1 MRVHSHLPTRVAYTH
16 PASNEAPFPTETIE
30 LAPGD
35 NNVTPGQL
43 DRLRGNP
50 LFQRH
55 EAGGH
60 VVVVDD
66 ALTEDDSPN
75 LPGFIAPTVSV
86 WDRREGEKAKAYAAR
101 IAALDAFVADVAPL
115 PEAERDAMMGA
126 ASEDEKAALLTPKP
140 KG

>member
-1 MRVHSHLPTRVAYTH
+1 MRVLSHLPTRVAYTH
-16 PASNEAPFPTETIE
+16 PASDEAPFPTETIE

-35 NNVTPGQL
+35 NNVTVGQL
-43 DRLRGNP
+43 ERLRGNS

-75 LPGFIAPTVSV
+75 LPDAAATV

-140 KG
+140 EG